1 MRQGDHHSIPPV
13 GAPPLAEERDGFR
26 FRGGCPAIDLPATLQ
41 ARLKPAPREL
51 LATPEDVRRW
61 IVAAGLTDTAPPADE
76 GDLALARRLRE
87 AIYDLAV
94 HRHGGSGP
102 PGGSVDSA
110 LDVLNQVAALPAA
123 TPALSQS
130 GNVRLSGPM
139 TAFIATVARD
149 AVHLFGSGAPIR
161 QCQSPA
167 CTLFFV
173 DTSRAGDRRWCSMK
187 GCGTKAKVAEFRR
200 RKREGA

>member
-1 MRQGDHHSIPPV
+1 MRQNDV
-13 GAPPLAEERDGFR
+13 LTEERDGFR

-61 IVAAGLTDTAPPADE
+61 MVAAGLTDTAPPADE

-102 PGGSVDSA
+102 PGGSLDSA

-123 TPALSQS
+123 TPALALAGSTAAVAL
-130 GNVRLSGPM
+130 NGPM
-139 TAFIATVARD
+139 TAFIATVARE
-149 AVHLFGSGAPIR
+149 AVHLFGGAATAHIR
-161 QCQSPA
+161 QCQSPT

-200 RKREGA
+200 RRREGG

>member
-1 MRQGDHHSIPPV
+1 MR
-13 GAPPLAEERDGFR
+13 APLLAEERDGFR

-61 IVAAGLTDTAPPADE
+61 MVAAGLTDTAPPADE

-87 AIYDLAV
+87 AIYDVAV

-102 PGGSVDSA
+102 PRGSLNSA
-110 LDVLNQVAALPAA
+110 LAVLNQVAALPAA
-123 TPALSQS
+123 IPTLTLAGSTAS
-130 GNVRLSGPM
+130 VAFTGPM
-139 TAFIATVARD
+139 TAFIATVARE
-149 AVHLFGSGAPIR
+149 AVHLFGSGASIR
-161 QCQSPA
+161 QCQSPT

-200 RKREGA
+200 RKRESGG